1 MEIKEYLEKYSVDIT
16 GLCNYVE
23 VGEKKER
30 KVRGQACLAD
40 GSAGRKMVNEKKEQV
55 GGK

>member
-40 GSAGRKMVNEKKEQV
+40 GSAGRKMVNEKKSR
-55 GGK
+55 